1 VTYSLDEMTGIQAL
15 ERVMPEIDMKPGRCV
30 RVEFE
35 YQRHGT
41 QSLIATFNV
50 ATGGI
55 DHASVEDTRT
65 EQDLDAHLKA
75 LLAQVANVPK
85 IHLVMDCLN
94 THQSEAL
101 AGLIHVD
108 GRKSI
113 LEKQSTRLRRCH
125 RCSRPYKAF
134 QTTAVLEANAIHS
147 GSCWCLS

>member
-55 DHASVEDTRT
+55 DHASVGDTRT

-75 LLAQVANVPK
+75 LLAQVANAPRFIWSWTASIPTNQK
-85 IHLVMDCLN
+85 LWCDWLPLWNLTHL
-94 THQSEAL
+94 
-101 AGLIHVD
+101 
-108 GRKSI
+108 R
-113 LEKQSTRLRRCH
+113 
-125 RCSRPYKAF
+125 
-134 QTTAVLEANAIHS
+134 
-147 GSCWCLS
+147 